1 MPSCA
6 VGAGARTDTR
16 RASENAGTE
25 ETGTGIG
32 ERETGKGERE
42 ERETGTGETHGRH
55 GGVTRGETTTIGE
68 GGRQRT
74 IDYRL
79 TASGLT
85 GQTVDPEEQWLT
97 VHMGGSYTDPVVI
110 VGPPSELGGQEAV
123 ARIKGL
129 RYQAAGTAHTQY
141 SAGTMV
147 K

>member
-55 GGVTRGETTTIGE
+55 GGVTRGETTTIGVMVADATITMT
-68 GGRQRT
+68 GGT
-74 IDYRL
+74 L
-79 TASGLT
+79 AETETMTAT
-85 GQTVDPEEQWLT
+85 GTGPVLVTAAEVEAAATAVEQSL
-97 VHMGGSYTDPVVI
+97 
-110 VGPPSELGGQEAV
+110 V
-123 ARIKGL
+123 AR
-129 RYQAAGTAHTQY
+129 RYG
-141 SAGTMV
+141 
-147 K
+147 